1 MTTSSPALLACS
13 GLRKRFGDKL
23 VFDNLNL
30 ALPAGVVA
38 LTGENGSGKSTL
50 LSLLC
55 GIHAPDAGSIGIAGH
70 DLATQPRLAKQ
81 QLSFVPDEPVA
92 YDFMTGFEYMMLMYT
107 LKRIKPAAGDQ
118 QLLELFN
125 IDLSR
130 HLQFKNMSLGTQ
142 RKFTLAAGLLGK
154 PAVLLMDEPTNGLD
168 AAAKQL
174 LAERIR
180 ACRTDTLVLFSTHD
194 QAFIDATGA
203 TVLPLSGM
211 QGAGAARP
219 ASGLNQAHGAHVA
232 V

>member
-1 MTTSSPALLACS
+1 MNPSSPALLTCS

-23 VFDNLNL
+23 VFDNLDLEL
-30 ALPAGVVA
+30 AAGVVA

-55 GIHAPDAGSIGIAGH
+55 GIHAPDAGSIRIAGH

-92 YDFMTGFEYMMLMYT
+92 YEFMTGFEYMMLMYT
-107 LKRIKPAAGDQ
+107 LKRIKPADGDQ

-130 HLQFKNMSLGTQ
+130 HLQFKDMSLGTQ

-168 AAAKQL
+168 LASKQL

-180 ACRTDTLVLFSTHD
+180 DCRKDTLVLFSTHD
-194 QAFIDATGA
+194 QAFIEATQA
-203 TVLPLSGM
+203 TVLPLAGL
-211 QGAGAARP
+211 QGVARP
-219 ASGLNQAHGAHVA
+219 IPGLNREHGVHLAG
-232 V
+232 

>member
-1 MTTSSPALLACS
+1 MNPSSPALLTCS

-23 VFDNLNL
+23 VFDKLDL
-30 ALPAGVVA
+30 ALAPGVVA
-38 LTGENGSGKSTL
+38 LTGDNGSGKSTL

-55 GIHAPDAGSIGIAGH
+55 GIHAPDAGSIRIAGH

-81 QLSFVPDEPVA
+81 HLSFVPDEPVA
-92 YDFMTGFEYMMLMYT
+92 YEFMTGFEYMMLMYT
-107 LKRIKPAAGDQ
+107 LKRIKPADGDQ

-130 HLQFKNMSLGTQ
+130 HLQFKDMSLGTQ
-142 RKFTLAAGLLGK
+142 RKFTLAAGLLGR

-180 ACRTDTLVLFSTHD
+180 ACGEDTLVLFSTHD
-194 QAFIDATGA
+194 QAFIEATQA
-203 TVLPLSGM
+203 TVLPLAGL
-211 QGAGAARP
+211 QGAPRP
-219 ASGLNQAHGAHVA
+219 SSGLSMAQGLPLAG
-232 V
+232 

>member
-1 MTTSSPALLACS
+1 MNPSSPALLTCS

-23 VFDNLNL
+23 VFDNLDL
-30 ALPAGVVA
+30 ALAAGVVA

-55 GIHAPDAGSIGIAGH
+55 GIHAPDAGSIRIAGH

-92 YDFMTGFEYMMLMYT
+92 YEFMTGFEYMMLMYT
-107 LKRIKPAAGDQ
+107 LKRIKPADGDQ

-130 HLQFKNMSLGTQ
+130 HLKFKDMSLGTQ

-168 AAAKQL
+168 LASKQL

-180 ACRTDTLVLFSTHD
+180 DCRKDTLVLFSTHD
-194 QAFIDATGA
+194 QAFIEATQA
-203 TVLPLSGM
+203 TVLPLAEL
-211 QGAGAARP
+211 QEVARP
-219 ASGLNQAHGAHVA
+219 SSGLNREHGVHLAG
-232 V
+232 